1 MIDPKQRWE
10 ILLNPVRFRDK
21 KRPSIFDRRNDFEN
35 DYSRL
40 ISSSPIRRL
49 QDKTQVFPL
58 EKSDFIRTR
67 LTHSLEVSSIARS
80 IGKSIEK
87 ILEGKDLLINDSGIS
102 SLLANAGLIHDLGN
116 PPYGHFGETAIQNY
130 FTNLFESQGKYPS
143 LKKWTKQMKMDFKKY
158 DGNVQTLRILT
169 RLQYLGKEHG
179 FNLSFPT
186 LASIIKYPRR
196 SDVGNKDTK
205 NISDKK
211 FGFFLTEGNLF
222 EEINSIL
229 ELKGERHP
237 VTFLLEAADDIAY
250 SGADIEDGVKL
261 GILKYDIIV
270 KEFDSKRGKLNS
282 KQRKAVS
289 EFKKE
294 YKRLQGI
301 EGTDALDIAVQNFRI
316 ISQGIM
322 IDSILNEFI
331 DNHTSILNGTY
342 KKELLKGSS
351 SGDFKECFKN
361 LSYVVYKNK
370 TIVEKELSG
379 YVVIQGLLDE
389 YIQAALKGKFH
400 KNEKGKCGRLY
411 NLVSSSYRFI
421 YEQELKKNIGKPKS
435 KRIDPLYLQ
444 FQLITD
450 FIGGMTDTYAL
461 ELYQRIS
468 GIR

>member
-1 MIDPKQRWE
+1 MDSKKRWNE
-10 ILLNPVRFRDK
+10 LLYPLRFRDK
-21 KRPSIFDRRNDFEN
+21 KPPSGSDKRNDFEN

-87 ILEGKDLLINDSGIS
+87 ILEDKKLINENSGIS

-130 FTNLFESQGKYPS
+130 FTHLFDKNKQNPKF
-143 LKKWTKQMKMDFKKY
+143 KKWTTQMKMDFLKF
-158 DGNVQTLRILT
+158 DGNVQTFRILT
-169 RLQYLGKEHG
+169 KLQFLGKEYG
-179 FNLSFPT
+179 FNLSFPS
-186 LASIIKYPRR
+186 LASIIKYPRK
-196 SDVGNKDTK
+196 SNLGNKETR
-205 NISDKK
+205 NIGDKK
-211 FGFFLTEGNLF
+211 FGYFITEENLYNK
-222 EEINSIL
+222 INETL
-229 ELKGERHP
+229 GLKGERHP

-261 GILKYDIIV
+261 GILNYDLIV
-270 KEFDSKRGKLNS
+270 KEFDSKKKILNEA
-282 KQRKAVS
+282 QAKAVRN
-289 EFKKE
+289 FKKE
-294 YKRLQGI
+294 YKKLSSMK
-301 EGTDALDIAVQNFRI
+301 GTDALDIAVQNFRI
-316 ISQGIM
+316 SSQGIM
-322 IDSILNEFI
+322 IDSIIVEFVKNHEKILDAKYNKDLIKSSDSNE
-331 DNHTSILNGTY
+331 
-342 KKELLKGSS
+342 
-351 SGDFKECFKN
+351 FKECFKN

-370 TIVEKELSG
+370 SIVEKELSG
-379 YVVIQGLLDE
+379 YMVIQGLLDE
-389 YIQAALKGKFH
+389 YINSALSGKFNNKDKGKSI
-400 KNEKGKCGRLY
+400 RLY
-411 NLVSSSYRFI
+411 NLVSSSYRYI
-421 YEQELKKNIGKPKS
+421 YEQELEKNNKLPANKK
-435 KRIDPLYLQ
+435 IDPLYLQ